1 METNKKDALRR
12 VTLWDDLE
20 KERDPNLEEVEERLK
35 QEPTSNA
42 GPSQR
47 RSLGDKN
54 SERPD
59 LRKGTGTRGSFIGL
73 RMPTGE
79 EILLIVFAS
88 MAES

>member
-42 GPSQR
+42 GPS
-47 RSLGDKN
+47 
-54 SERPD
+54 
-59 LRKGTGTRGSFIGL
+59 
-73 RMPTGE
+73 
-79 EILLIVFAS
+79 
-88 MAES
+88 